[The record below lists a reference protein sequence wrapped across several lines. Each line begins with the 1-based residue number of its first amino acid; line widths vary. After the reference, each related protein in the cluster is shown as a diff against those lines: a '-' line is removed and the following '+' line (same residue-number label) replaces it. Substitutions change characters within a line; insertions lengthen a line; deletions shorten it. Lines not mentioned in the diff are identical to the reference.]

1 MEDKLYIL
9 STEILSLY
17 KPALREKK
25 ELSCFKLD
33 YMIRLFHSIR
43 NKPFES
49 YVIQRIWHRL
59 DDERVFFVT
68 QQYFLRSNSSYAL
81 VDLYLPQLNLVIEVD
96 EGYHGKL
103 EQQKRDT
110 IRSREIRSI
119 TDAEIIRITLCK
131 EVDGERTCRPL
142 WDVNS
147 QIDKLVVEIK
157 CRINEMGCAFR
168 PWMGV
173 DMFSPVYYKFK
184 GYFSVYE
191 NDYVR
196 TINEAADIF
205 GTKVKNRGFLRPGGF
220 DVPGKTDEMVWCPNV
235 NSRDWSN
242 EISPD
247 GQTIRE
253 YNKKGDPKRA
263 DHVKHCIQ
271 QNKKRITFMKMKDA
285 LGYNYCKFVGVFVID
300 PEQSLKEN
308 KCVWRRVADIYIL
321 DTGNNPMP
329 KHPCWDKR
337 IIY

>member
-43 NKPFES
+43 NKPYES

-110 IRSREIRSI
+110 IRSQEIRKI
-119 TDAEIIRITLCK
+119 TDAEIIRITLWK

-205 GTKVKNRGFLRPGGF
+205 GTKVKNRGFLRPGDF
-220 DVPGKTDEMVWCPNV
+220 DVPGKLLLRFWPKNNAMHKIPQYY
-235 NSRDWSN
+235 R
-242 EISPD
+242 PD
-247 GQTIRE
+247 HFQ
-253 YNKKGDPKRA
+253 
-263 DHVKHCIQ
+263 
-271 QNKKRITFMKMKDA
+271 
-285 LGYNYCKFVGVFVID
+285 
-300 PEQSLKEN
+300 
-308 KCVWRRVADIYIL
+308 
-321 DTGNNPMP
+321 
-329 KHPCWDKR
+329 
-337 IIY
+337 